1 MQIDDIVSGDFT
13 AALKGKTSPSLVLDY
28 CSSGSLSIDVSAVIH
43 LASPLAGRETP
54 EAGLNVCPQGM
65 AHESKLTERQS
76 ALEGTLNILRQS
88 VKAGVHKVVLTS
100 SWATTLD
107 RVLLSMRSSIES
119 TQHPPSSQHR
129 WLPHL
134 RELRSLRRVR
144 LAATTLP
151 LHRTFVDISSLQT
164 GGTPL
169 ARTCSP

>member
-54 EAGLNVCPQGM
+54 EAGLNVRPQGL
-65 AHESKLTERQS
+65 AYERKLTELQS

-88 VKAGVHKVVLTS
+88 VTAGVHKVVLTS

-107 RVLLSMRSSIES
+107 RM
-119 TQHPPSSQHR
+119 
-129 WLPHL
+129 
-134 RELRSLRRVR
+134 
-144 LAATTLP
+144 
-151 LHRTFVDISSLQT
+151 
-164 GGTPL
+164 
-169 ARTCSP
+169 